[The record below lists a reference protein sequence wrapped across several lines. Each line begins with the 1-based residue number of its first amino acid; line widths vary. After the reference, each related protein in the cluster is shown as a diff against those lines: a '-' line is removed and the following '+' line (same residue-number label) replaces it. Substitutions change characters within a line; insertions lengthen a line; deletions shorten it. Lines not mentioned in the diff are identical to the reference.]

1 LQYYA
6 ALAPAHPASGQ
17 TLWVMAVYRTSWKFH
32 QLYANFSVQKPT
44 KYHNDFMVDRLT
56 NAIVNVTS
64 GDSFQTEVS
73 LLTREDLK
81 QVQKKN
87 GRLFNWKDEQQMPD
101 KEVYKLTI
109 VNSPSIVQGVTSLS
123 LKADHVF
130 LT

>member
-1 LQYYA
+1 
-6 ALAPAHPASGQ
+6 
-17 TLWVMAVYRTSWKFH
+17 
-32 QLYANFSVQKPT
+32 
-44 KYHNDFMVDRLT
+44 MVDRLT